1 MTKILMT
8 LAVVCLCAAPAF
20 ADNGTLSASTLDAM
34 GLSSIQVMSDSDAL
48 AVRGMGGDWNEH
60 ALRGSFVKVWGGS
73 EAEIKIESPHGDF
86 EAESENGYFAMGQH
100 FAQGANESVASI
112 TKVQSIVESI
122 GTGYTYSKI
131 MTKTVLIGAGGG
143 SYAKAL

>member
-73 EAEIKIESPHGDF
+73 EAEIDQPGFD
-86 EAESENGYFAMGQH
+86 AESENGYFAMGQH

-131 MTKTVLIGAGGG
+131 MTKSVLIGAGGG